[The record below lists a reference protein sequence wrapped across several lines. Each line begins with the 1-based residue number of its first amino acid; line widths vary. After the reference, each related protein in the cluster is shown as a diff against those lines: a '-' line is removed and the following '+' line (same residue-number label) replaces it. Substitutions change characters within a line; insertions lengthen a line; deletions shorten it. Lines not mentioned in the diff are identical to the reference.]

1 MQILPVQYQVSKNK
15 VIKAQNINRLAKP
28 SMPQY
33 NNVSNVFYYP
43 VSFNGVTFETRVIK
57 KAAKNMFPK
66 LGGVF
71 SKDGKYIDLKKIT
84 YENLVSQKLDITK
97 ASKDKVTAYRFFLA
111 LMEGYAKNPEDTA
124 DFATQW
130 VKKYNPDNSSSPLAL
145 LHFLSDNV
153 TKETI
158 FAKNRV
164 ILKDPKQ
171 CNHLDIPVFDNKGN
185 FTLNG
190 VLFDTETT
198 GTHIDRDKIVQLGA
212 IIMKKGKVAKQYN
225 QLINPD
231 GIHIPEEATSVNG
244 ITDEM
249 VKNSP
254 TMEKEINNFAR
265 NILNDN
271 NGVIIT
277 WNGVKFDIPL
287 LNRIIREIRCEKD
300 INQSNEMNSIV
311 SEKPLYDV
319 LDVQILHQRIHPF
332 LGASKKLGL
341 QYHWLFCK
349 PMEDAHDAL
358 SDCKGTMSIL
368 EYDCRM
374 LNKLRK
380 DKSKPL
386 TLRQILQFQNGEP
399 EVPNINLP
407 LHEIKG
413 FNTNVKFYPSYR
425 RENLDLVNYFDKYD
439 LSDELIYSLE
449 KQIGSDNIKKF
460 EESGIINSKVDD
472 TYKGHQLS
480 SKETKKRPK
489 ERQKMSLGYEMRKNL
504 EILFDIAGIDGYNG
518 KSKEEIR
525 EIIAKHSMTYTS
537 TAENTLSSRKLRRGL
552 WIKNVNPDDVSQ
564 GNDLPDDEIT
574 KIVMSKK

>member
-1 MQILPVQYQVSKNK
+1 MQVTRVQYQLNRKNLNDKTSKSHAS
-15 VIKAQNINRLAKP
+15 IPL
-28 SMPQY
+28 MPQY
-33 NNVSNVFYYP
+33 NNPSNVFYYP
-43 VSFNGVTFETRVIK
+43 VSFNGFTFETKIIK
-57 KAAKNMFPK
+57 KAVKDMFPK
-66 LGGVF
+66 SGGVF
-71 SKDGKYIDLKKIT
+71 SRDGNYIDLKKIN
-84 YENLVSQKLDITK
+84 YENLVSQKLNIAT
-97 ASKDKVTAYRFFLA
+97 ASKDKITAYRFFLA

-130 VKKYNPDNSSSPLAL
+130 VKKYNPDNSSSPLAI
-145 LHFLSDNV
+145 LHFLSDNL

-158 FAKNRV
+158 FAKNRE
-164 ILKDPKQ
+164 ILKDSKQ
-171 CNHLDIPVFDNKGN
+171 VHHLDVPVFDNKGN
-185 FTLNG
+185 FILDG

-198 GTHIDRDKIVQLGA
+198 GTKIKQDKIVQLGA
-212 IIMKKGKVAKQYN
+212 MILKKGKVSKEYS

-231 GIHIPEEATSVNG
+231 GMHIPEEASAVNG
-244 ITDEM
+244 ITDDM
-249 VKNSP
+249 VKNAP
-254 TMEKEINNFAR
+254 KMRDEINNFSR
-265 NILNDN
+265 KILNDN

-277 WNGVKFDIPL
+277 WNGVKFDVPL

-300 INQSNEMNSIV
+300 ITCSDKMNDVI
-311 SEKPLYDV
+311 SEKPLFDV

-332 LGASKKLGL
+332 LGASKKLGH

-399 EVPNINLP
+399 EVPNIDLP

-413 FNTNVKFYPSYR
+413 FNTKVKFYPSYR

-439 LSDELIYSLE
+439 LSADLILGLE
-449 KQIGSDNIKKF
+449 KQIGPDNVKKF
-460 EESGIINSKVDD
+460 IKSDIINSKIDD
-472 TYKGHQLS
+472 TYKGHPLH

-489 ERQKMSLGYEMRKNL
+489 ERQKISLGYEMRKNL
-504 EILFDIAGIDGYNG
+504 EILFDIAGIDGYKG
-518 KSKEEIR
+518 KSKQEIR
-525 EIIAKHSMTYTS
+525 DLIANHSMTYTN
-537 TAENTLSSRKLRRGL
+537 TAQNKKLRRGL
-552 WIKNVNPDDVSQ
+552 WIKNVNPDDISQ

-574 KIVMSKK
+574 KIVMRKK